1 MIPPAQSS
9 TAVAAAGPASAGVR
23 LLKVR
28 SVSVLFGNFMALDD
42 VSVNLD
48 AGRALGLVGPN
59 GSGKT
64 TLINVVTGLVAAK
77 RGKVFFDREDVG
89 GRAPHRLAHLG
100 INRTFQIPKPF
111 TGLTV
116 LQNVEVAARYGKGG
130 RSVDEILALTRLDR
144 VASRLSEEL
153 TVAEQKKL
161 DLARA
166 LSTAP
171 RLICVDELGAG
182 LSISELD
189 EVALMLSE
197 VSQRWGIALLV
208 VEHLMGFLQRVTE
221 DVVVLNA
228 GQVIFEGLL
237 GDALRQPNVVQ
248 VFLGG

>member
-1 MIPPAQSS
+1 MIPQAQSS
-9 TAVAAAGPASAGVR
+9 TAVGTAGPTSAGAR
-23 LLKVR
+23 LLEVR

-42 VSVNLD
+42 VSVTLD
-48 AGRALGLVGPN
+48 TGRALGLVGPN

-77 RGKVFFDREDVG
+77 RGKVLFDREDVS

-116 LQNVEVAARYGKGG
+116 RQNVEVAARYGKGR
-130 RSVDEILALTRLDR
+130 RSVEEILALTRLDR
-144 VASRLSEEL
+144 VASRPSEEL
-153 TVAEQKKL
+153 TAAEQKKL

-171 RLICVDELGAG
+171 RLLCVDELGAG
-182 LSISELD
+182 LSVSELD
-189 EVALMLSE
+189 EVAVMLRE
-197 VSQRWGIALLV
+197 IAERWGIALLV
-208 VEHLMGFLQRVTE
+208 VEHLMGFLERVTE

-228 GQVIFEGLL
+228 GQVIFECSLV
-237 GDALRQPNVVQ
+237 DALRQPNVIQ